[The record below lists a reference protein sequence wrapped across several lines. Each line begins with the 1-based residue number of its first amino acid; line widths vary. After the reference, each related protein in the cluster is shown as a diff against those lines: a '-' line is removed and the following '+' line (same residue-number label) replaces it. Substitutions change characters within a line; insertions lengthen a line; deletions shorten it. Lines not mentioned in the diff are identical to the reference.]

1 MDAINKDL
9 RKKFIVSITLTIM
22 FVVGIPSIV
31 LGASNE
37 IWVVMAIGI
46 AFTAAGFYGMP
57 IAWVGYGNTKT
68 LERLVSAVVNE
79 NLHTVNELASQF
91 SLSEKE
97 VRDKLD
103 VCFKKGYFVGIK
115 RDGDTLIL
123 NENDP
128 LGQKQYAA
136 ECPHCGAKF
145 LYTKSSPRCPYCDS
159 PVNEKSNAN
168 KQGTQRLLQRK
179 AFFLC
184 HQSVFHVP
192 KGWYKTNKFCRKKVI

>member
-128 LGQKQYAA
+128 LGQKQY
-136 ECPHCGAKF
+136 GM
-145 LYTKSSPRCPYCDS
+145 SPLRSKIFVHKIFATLPLLRFARKRKK
-159 PVNEKSNAN
+159 V
-168 KQGTQRLLQRK
+168 TQTNRAHNVFRNGRR
-179 AFFLC
+179 FFVL
-184 HQSVFHVP
+184 SKRFYVP
-192 KGWYKTNKFCRKKVI
+192 KGWYETNKFCRKKAI

>member
-128 LGQKQYAA
+128 LVQKQYAA

-159 PVNEKSNAN
+159 PVNEK
-168 KQGTQRLLQRK
+168 K
-179 AFFLC
+179 
-184 HQSVFHVP
+184 
-192 KGWYKTNKFCRKKVI
+192 